1 MIHLYHSIVFPFP
14 LYLVFVFNPSNYG
27 PSCLLSGFVCLVH
40 LIGREGE
47 GGKEG
52 EKKRGIHYVAH
63 SSPELN
69 DFLLNLPSPWITG
82 VCHHALQQAF

>member
-14 LYLVFVFNPSNYG
+14 LYLVVVFN

-47 GGKEG
+47 REGRGEGGREG
-52 EKKRGIHYVAH
+52 FI
-63 SSPELN
+63 
-69 DFLLNLPSPWITG
+69 I
-82 VCHHALQQAF
+82 